1 MAPAASLASR
11 AADEPMVGRPTNPDG
26 LVLEAWA
33 QGYMVGSLVIMTC
46 ITIANMRRGVLLH
59 KLILI
64 ELIMGMFH
72 GTFIFAHEPYYG
84 WYLSST
90 AIFLNAS
97 WCLHNIIAW
106 LKNKPFLSRKVSIF
120 YITTVVI
127 ALGYWVLEIY
137 ANFAFFNNINR
148 IFLKTRPW
156 EALFRDPWWI
166 FTTINLIYNIHT
178 RYDLSVWHIVRISP
192 RFGVLLASMLLSILF
207 IIVDILAVTR
217 VFNAHALP
225 DGINPFWKLAF
236 VFKCLTDTIVLDDF
250 KTALDRLSK
259 ARKRQLSN
267 GPDALEDGNVE
278 GVDGWAHGWKGVG
291 SDGSPKEGKAR
302 RMSPAT
308 QRVEDI
314 KFADRD
320 EEQDVVAPLSLEDAL
335 RLPRRLESGHSER
348 RLI

>member
-1 MAPAASLASR
+1 MAPAALLAPR
-11 AADEPMVGRPTNPDG
+11 AADEPKVGRPTNPDG

-33 QGYMVGSLVIMTC
+33 QGFMVGSLVIMTC
-46 ITIANMRRGVLLH
+46 ITIANMRRGVFLH
-59 KLILI
+59 RLILI

-97 WCLHNIIAW
+97 WCLHNVIAW
-106 LKNKPFLSRKVSIF
+106 LKNKPFLSRKVSLF
-120 YITTVVI
+120 YITTVV
-127 ALGYWVLEIY
+127 LGFGYWVLEIY
-137 ANFAFFNNINR
+137 ANFAFFNNINK

-178 RYDLSVWHIVRISP
+178 RYDLSIWHIVRISP
-192 RFGVLLASMLLSILF
+192 RFGVLLGSMLLSIIF
-207 IIVDILAVTR
+207 IVIDILAVTR

-259 ARKRQLSN
+259 ARKRQLSS
-267 GPDALEDGNVE
+267 GPTALEDGNL
-278 GVDGWAHGWKGVG
+278 DGANGWTHGWKGVG
-291 SDGSPKEGKAR
+291 GGSTKEDKAR

-308 QRVEDI
+308 KRVEDI
-314 KFADRD
+314 NFADRD
-320 EEQDVVAPLSLEDAL
+320 EEQDVFAPLSLEDAL
-335 RLPRRLESGHSER
+335 RLPRRLESGRSGR
-348 RLI
+348 RLL

>member
-1 MAPAASLASR
+1 MDPAALLTPR
-11 AADEPMVGRPTNPDG
+11 ATAEPATGRPTNPDG

-33 QGYMVGSLVIMTC
+33 QGFMVGGLVIMTC
-46 ITIANMRRGVLLH
+46 ITIANMRRGVFLH

-90 AIFLNAS
+90 AVFLNAS
-97 WCLHNIIAW
+97 WCLHNVIAW

-120 YITTVVI
+120 YITTVV
-127 ALGYWVLEIY
+127 LGFGYWVLEIY
-137 ANFAFFNNINR
+137 ANFAFFNNINK

-192 RFGVLLASMLLSILF
+192 RFGVLLGSMLVSFIF
-207 IIVDILAVTR
+207 IIIDILAVTR

-259 ARKRQLSN
+259 ARKRQLSTTP
-267 GPDALEDGNVE
+267 GALEDGNL
-278 GVDGWAHGWKGVG
+278 DGMWKGSG
-291 SDGSPKEGKAR
+291 DSPMKEAKVR
-302 RMSPAT
+302 RMSPST

-314 KFADRD
+314 NFADRD
-320 EEQDVVAPLSLEDAL
+320 EEQDVVVPLSLEDAQK
-335 RLPRRLESGHSER
+335 LPRRLESGHSER
-348 RLI
+348 RLL